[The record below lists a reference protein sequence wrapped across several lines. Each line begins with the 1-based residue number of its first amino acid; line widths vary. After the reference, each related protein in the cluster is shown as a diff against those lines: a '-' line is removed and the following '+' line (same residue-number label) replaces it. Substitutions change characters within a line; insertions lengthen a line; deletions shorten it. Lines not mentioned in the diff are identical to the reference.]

1 MWVAGVD
8 GCRGGWI
15 CVSRN
20 TRTGETRFA
29 RVDRTRELL
38 DLVPQPEILCVD
50 IPIGLA
56 DRGGRECDRLAR
68 VLLGRPRASSVF
80 PAPIRP
86 ALEAADREEASRI
99 TARIDGRRVPSQAFG
114 LFAKIRAMDEL
125 LRANPAARERIREV
139 HPELSFWAWNGR
151 QAIREGKK
159 TRAGKQSRLRLVEAW
174 LGPGVL
180 AAARV
185 GSRRSEL
192 ADDDILDAAAV
203 LWTATRIA
211 DGTARILPDGPRR
224 DATGLRM
231 EIVY

>member
-1 MWVAGVD
+1 VCA
-8 GCRGGWI
+8 
-15 CVSRN
+15 SRN
-20 TRTGETRFA
+20 TTTQEIRFEILA
-29 RVDRTRELL
+29 TAGALL
-38 DLVPQPEILCVD
+38 HLIPRPEILCVD
-50 IPIGLA
+50 IPIGLPE
-56 DRGGRECDRLAR
+56 RGARECDRLAR
-68 VLLGRPRASSVF
+68 ALLGWPRRSSVF

-99 TARIDGRRVPSQAFG
+99 TARIDGRRVPCQAFG

-125 LRANPAARERIREV
+125 LRTNPEARERIREV

-151 QAIREGKK
+151 QAIRESKK
-159 TRAGKQSRLRLVEAW
+159 TRAGKQSRLRLVDAW

-180 AAARV
+180 EAARV

-192 ADDDILDAAAV
+192 ADDDILDAVAV

-211 DGTARILPDGPRR
+211 AGTARILPDGPRG